1 MDDDNTSFA
10 SFTFALIII
19 LAICWLICVFGT
31 YLICICL
38 GINWV
43 MSYGTAV
50 FVALL
55 TIKSVL
61 ILMK

>member
-1 MDDDNTSFA
+1 MDDNNTSFT
-10 SFTFALIII
+10 SLIFAVVIM
-19 LAICWLICVFGT
+19 LAVCWLICTFGT
-31 YLICICL
+31 YLVCVCL
-38 GINWV
+38 GISWV

>member
-1 MDDDNTSFA
+1 MDDNNTSFA
-10 SFTFALIII
+10 SLIFAVVIM
-19 LAICWLICVFGT
+19 LAVCWLICTFGT
-31 YLICICL
+31 YLVCVCL
-38 GINWV
+38 DIKWV

>member
-1 MDDDNTSFA
+1 MDDKDTSFT
-10 SFTFALIII
+10 SLIFAVVIM
-19 LAICWLICVFGT
+19 LAVCWLICTFGT
-31 YLICICL
+31 YLVCGCL

>member
-1 MDDDNTSFA
+1 MDDDNPSFA
-10 SFTFALIII
+10 SFIFAAVII
-19 LAICWLICVFGT
+19 LAVCWLICTFGT
-31 YLICICL
+31 YFVCVCL

-43 MSYGTAV
+43 MSYGTAL
-50 FVALL
+50 FVSLL

>member
-1 MDDDNTSFA
+1 MDDKDTSFT
-10 SFTFALIII
+10 SLIFAVAIM
-19 LAICWLICVFGT
+19 LAVCWLICTFGT
-31 YLICICL
+31 YLVCVCL

>member
-1 MDDDNTSFA
+1 MDDKDTSFT
-10 SFTFALIII
+10 SLIFAVVIM
-19 LAICWLICVFGT
+19 LAVCWLICTFGT
-31 YLICICL
+31 YLVCVYL
-38 GINWV
+38 GIDWD

-61 ILMK
+61 TLMK

>member
-1 MDDDNTSFA
+1 MDDNNTSFT
-10 SFTFALIII
+10 SFIFAVVIM
-19 LAICWLICVFGT
+19 LAVCWLICTFGT
-31 YLICICL
+31 YLVCVCL

-61 ILMK
+61 ILMA